1 MSGINKV
8 ILIGNMGKN
17 PETKTF
23 ENGSKKVGF
32 TLATTEFYK
41 DKDGT
46 RKELTEWHNV
56 VCWRA
61 LADFAEKYLAK
72 GRKIYVEG
80 KLKTRS
86 WEKDGQIRRKTEV
99 IAENVQILYRPDIYR
114 NEGLKDSKND
124 AANDEAESPMPEE
137 NNFNDIF

>member
-32 TLATTEFYK
+32 TLATTEVYK

-80 KLKTRS
+80 KLHTRT
-86 WEKDGQIRRKTEV
+86 WDDDKGKHYMTEV
-99 IAENVQILYRPDIYR
+99 YANTITLLDKVENKPTEQKVESAAQEPYAETAVDDGPF
-114 NEGLKDSKND
+114 
-124 AANDEAESPMPEE
+124 P
-137 NNFNDIF
+137 F

>member
-8 ILIGNMGKN
+8 ILIGNVGKN
-17 PETKTF
+17 PEIKTF
-23 ENGSKKVGF
+23 ENGTKKVSF

-46 RKELTEWHNV
+46 RKELTEWHNL

-61 LADFAEKYLAK
+61 LADFAEKYLTK

-80 KLKTRS
+80 KLHTRS
-86 WEKDGQIRRKTEV
+86 WDDDKGKHYITEIYANTITLLDKIENKPTEQKVESAAQEPYNESAVDDG
-99 IAENVQILYRPDIYR
+99 PF
-114 NEGLKDSKND
+114 
-124 AANDEAESPMPEE
+124 P
-137 NNFNDIF
+137 F

>member
-8 ILIGNMGKN
+8 ILIGNVGKN

-23 ENGSKKVGF
+23 ENGTKKVNF

-46 RKELTEWHNV
+46 RKELTEWHNL

-61 LADFAEKYLAK
+61 LADFAEKYLTK

-80 KLKTRS
+80 KLHTRT
-86 WEKDGQIRRKTEV
+86 WDDDKGKHYITEV
-99 IAENVQILYRPDIYR
+99 YANTITLLDKMENKPTEQKVESAAQEPY
-114 NEGLKDSKND
+114 NESAVDDG
-124 AANDEAESPMPEE
+124 PFP
-137 NNFNDIF
+137 F

>member
-80 KLKTRS
+80 KLHTRT
-86 WEKDGQIRRKTEV
+86 WDDDKGKHYMTEV
-99 IAENVQILYRPDIYR
+99 YANTITLLDKVENKPTEQKV
-114 NEGLKDSKND
+114 ES
-124 AANDEAESPMPEE
+124 AAQEPYTETAVDDGPFP
-137 NNFNDIF
+137 F

>member
-8 ILIGNMGKN
+8 ILIGNVGKN

-23 ENGSKKVGF
+23 ENGTKKVNF

-46 RKELTEWHNV
+46 RKELTEWHNL

-61 LADFAEKYLAK
+61 LADFAEKYLTK

-80 KLKTRS
+80 KLHTRT
-86 WEKDGQIRRKTEV
+86 WDDDKGKHYITEV
-99 IAENVQILYRPDIYR
+99 YANTITLLDKVENKPTEQKVESAAQEPY
-114 NEGLKDSKND
+114 NESAVDDG
-124 AANDEAESPMPEE
+124 PFP
-137 NNFNDIF
+137 F

>member
-8 ILIGNMGKN
+8 ILIGNVGKN

-23 ENGSKKVGF
+23 ENGTKKVNF

-46 RKELTEWHNV
+46 RKELTEWHNL

-61 LADFAEKYLAK
+61 LADFAEKYLTK

-80 KLKTRS
+80 KLHTRT
-86 WEKDGQIRRKTEV
+86 WDDDKGKHYITEV
-99 IAENVQILYRPDIYR
+99 YANTITLLDKMENKPTEQKV
-114 NEGLKDSKND
+114 ES
-124 AANDEAESPMPEE
+124 AAQEPYSESAVDDGPFP
-137 NNFNDIF
+137 F

>member
-23 ENGSKKVGF
+23 ENGSKKVSF
-32 TLATTEFYK
+32 TMATTEIYK

-46 RKELTEWHNV
+46 RKELTEWHNI
-56 VCWRA
+56 VCWRT
-61 LADFAEKYLAK
+61 LADFAERYLAK

-80 KLKTRS
+80 KLHTRT
-86 WEKDGQIRRKTEV
+86 WDDEKGKHYMTEV
-99 IAENVQILYRPDIYR
+99 YANTITLLDKAETKPTEQKV
-114 NEGLKDSKND
+114 ES
-124 AANDEAESPMPEE
+124 AAQEPYEE
-137 NNFNDIF
+137 TMVDDGPFPF

>member
-23 ENGSKKVGF
+23 ENGSKKVSF
-32 TLATTEFYK
+32 TLATTEIYK

-56 VCWRA
+56 VCWRT

-80 KLKTRS
+80 
-86 WEKDGQIRRKTEV
+86 
-99 IAENVQILYRPDIYR
+99 
-114 NEGLKDSKND
+114 
-124 AANDEAESPMPEE
+124 
-137 NNFNDIF
+137 

>member
-8 ILIGNMGKN
+8 ILIGNVGKN

-23 ENGSKKVGF
+23 ENGTKKVNF

-46 RKELTEWHNV
+46 RKELTEWHNL

-61 LADFAEKYLAK
+61 LADFAEKYLTK

-80 KLKTRS
+80 KLHTRS
-86 WEKDGQIRRKTEV
+86 WDDDKGKHYITEV
-99 IAENVQILYRPDIYR
+99 YANTITLLDKMENKPTEQKV
-114 NEGLKDSKND
+114 ES
-124 AANDEAESPMPEE
+124 AAQEPYSESAVDDGPFP
-137 NNFNDIF
+137 F

>member
-8 ILIGNMGKN
+8 ILIGNVGKN

-23 ENGSKKVGF
+23 ENGTKKVNF
-32 TLATTEFYK
+32 TMATTEVYK
-41 DKDGT
+41 DKDGA

-61 LADFAEKYLAK
+61 LADFSERYLTK

-80 KLKTRS
+80 KLHTRT
-86 WEKDGQIRRKTEV
+86 WDDDKGKHYMTE
-99 IAENVQILYRPDIYR
+99 IYANTITLLDKAENKPTEQKV
-114 NEGLKDSKND
+114 ES
-124 AANDEAESPMPEE
+124 AAQEPYAETAVDDGPFP
-137 NNFNDIF
+137 F

>member
-23 ENGSKKVGF
+23 ENGSKKVNF
-32 TLATTEFYK
+32 TLATTEVYK

-80 KLKTRS
+80 KLHTRT
-86 WEKDGQIRRKTEV
+86 WDDDKGKHYMTEV
-99 IAENVQILYRPDIYR
+99 YANTITLLDKMENKPTEQKV
-114 NEGLKDSKND
+114 ES
-124 AANDEAESPMPEE
+124 AAQEPYTETAVDDGPFP
-137 NNFNDIF
+137 F

>member
-23 ENGSKKVGF
+23 ENGSKKVSF
-32 TLATTEFYK
+32 TLATTEIYK

-56 VCWRA
+56 VCWRT

-80 KLKTRS
+80 KLHTRT
-86 WEKDGQIRRKTEV
+86 WDDDKGKHYMTEV
-99 IAENVQILYRPDIYR
+99 YANTITLLDKVENKPTEQKV
-114 NEGLKDSKND
+114 ES
-124 AANDEAESPMPEE
+124 AAQEPYTETAVDDGPFP
-137 NNFNDIF
+137 F

>member
-8 ILIGNMGKN
+8 ILIGNVGKN

-23 ENGSKKVGF
+23 ENGTKKVNF

-46 RKELTEWHNV
+46 RKELTEWHNL

-61 LADFAEKYLAK
+61 LADFAEKYLTK

-80 KLKTRS
+80 KLHTRT
-86 WEKDGQIRRKTEV
+86 WDDDKGKHYITEV
-99 IAENVQILYRPDIYR
+99 YPNTITLLDKVENKPTEQKVESAAQEPY
-114 NEGLKDSKND
+114 NESAVDDG
-124 AANDEAESPMPEE
+124 PFP
-137 NNFNDIF
+137 F

>member
-1 MSGINKV
+1 VVLWRN
-8 ILIGNMGKN
+8 
-17 PETKTF
+17 
-23 ENGSKKVGF
+23 
-32 TLATTEFYK
+32 LAEWAQQNL
-41 DKDGT
+41 
-46 RKELTEWHNV
+46 RKSM
-56 VCWRA
+56 
-61 LADFAEKYLAK
+61 
-72 GRKIYVEG
+72 KIYVEG

>member
-8 ILIGNMGKN
+8 ILIGNVGKN

-23 ENGSKKVGF
+23 ENGTKKVNF

-46 RKELTEWHNV
+46 RKELTEWHNL

-61 LADFAEKYLAK
+61 LADFAEKYLTK

-80 KLKTRS
+80 KLHTRS
-86 WEKDGQIRRKTEV
+86 WDDDKGKHYITEV
-99 IAENVQILYRPDIYR
+99 YANTITLLDRMENKPTEQKVESAAQEPY
-114 NEGLKDSKND
+114 NESAVDDG
-124 AANDEAESPMPEE
+124 PFP
-137 NNFNDIF
+137 F

>member
-23 ENGSKKVGF
+23 ENGSKKVSF
-32 TLATTEFYK
+32 TLATTEIYK

-80 KLKTRS
+80 KLHTRT
-86 WEKDGQIRRKTEV
+86 WDDDKGKHYMTEV
-99 IAENVQILYRPDIYR
+99 YANTITLLDKME
-114 NEGLKDSKND
+114 SKPTEQKVAS
-124 AANDEAESPMPEE
+124 AAQEPYVETAVDDGPFP
-137 NNFNDIF
+137 F

>member
-8 ILIGNMGKN
+8 ILIGNVGKN

-23 ENGSKKVGF
+23 ENGTKKVNF

-46 RKELTEWHNV
+46 RKELTEWHNL

-61 LADFAEKYLAK
+61 LADSAEKYLTK

-80 KLKTRS
+80 KLHTRS
-86 WEKDGQIRRKTEV
+86 WDDDKGKHYITEV
-99 IAENVQILYRPDIYR
+99 YANTITLLDKMENKPTEQKV
-114 NEGLKDSKND
+114 ES
-124 AANDEAESPMPEE
+124 AAQEPYSESAVDDGPFP
-137 NNFNDIF
+137 F

>member
-8 ILIGNMGKN
+8 ILIGNVGKN

-23 ENGSKKVGF
+23 ENGTKKVNF

-46 RKELTEWHNV
+46 RKELTEWHNL

-61 LADFAEKYLAK
+61 LADFAEKYLTK

-80 KLKTRS
+80 KLHTRS
-86 WEKDGQIRRKTEV
+86 WDDDKGKHYITEV
-99 IAENVQILYRPDIYR
+99 YANTITLLDKMENKPTEQKVESAAQEPF
-114 NEGLKDSKND
+114 NESAVDDG
-124 AANDEAESPMPEE
+124 PFP
-137 NNFNDIF
+137 F

>member
-8 ILIGNMGKN
+8 ILIGNVGKN

-23 ENGSKKVGF
+23 ENGTKKVNF

-46 RKELTEWHNV
+46 RKELTEWHNL

-61 LADFAEKYLAK
+61 LADFAEKYLTK

-80 KLKTRS
+80 KLHTRS
-86 WEKDGQIRRKTEV
+86 WDDDKGKHYITEV
-99 IAENVQILYRPDIYR
+99 YANTITLLDKMENKPTEQKVESAAQEPY
-114 NEGLKDSKND
+114 NESAVDDG
-124 AANDEAESPMPEE
+124 PFP
-137 NNFNDIF
+137 F

>member
-8 ILIGNMGKN
+8 ILIGNVGKN

-23 ENGSKKVGF
+23 ENGTKKVSF

-46 RKELTEWHNV
+46 RKELTEWHNL

-61 LADFAEKYLAK
+61 LADFAEKYLTK

-80 KLKTRS
+80 KLHTRS
-86 WEKDGQIRRKTEV
+86 WDDDKGKHYITEIYANTITLLDKIENKPTEQKVESAAQEPYNESAVDDG
-99 IAENVQILYRPDIYR
+99 PF
-114 NEGLKDSKND
+114 
-124 AANDEAESPMPEE
+124 P
-137 NNFNDIF
+137 F

>member
-23 ENGSKKVGF
+23 ENGSKKVNF
-32 TLATTEFYK
+32 TLATTEIYT

-61 LADFAEKYLAK
+61 LADFAEKYLSK

-80 KLKTRS
+80 KLHTRT
-86 WEKDGQIRRKTEV
+86 WDDDKGKHYITEV
-99 IAENVQILYRPDIYR
+99 YANTRTLLDRMENKPTEQKVESAAQEPYAETAVDDGPF
-114 NEGLKDSKND
+114 
-124 AANDEAESPMPEE
+124 P
-137 NNFNDIF
+137 F

>member
-23 ENGSKKVGF
+23 ENGSKKVSF
-32 TLATTEFYK
+32 TLATTEIYK

-56 VCWRA
+56 VCWRT

-80 KLKTRS
+80 KLHTRT
-86 WEKDGQIRRKTEV
+86 WDDDKGKHYMTEV
-99 IAENVQILYRPDIYR
+99 YANTITLLDKVENKPTEQKV
-114 NEGLKDSKND
+114 ES
-124 AANDEAESPMPEE
+124 AAQEPYTETVVDDGPFP
-137 NNFNDIF
+137 F

>member
-8 ILIGNMGKN
+8 ILIGNVGKN

-23 ENGSKKVGF
+23 ENGTKKVNF

-46 RKELTEWHNV
+46 RKELTEWHNL

-61 LADFAEKYLAK
+61 LAEFAEKYLTK

-80 KLKTRS
+80 KLHTRS
-86 WEKDGQIRRKTEV
+86 WDDDKGKHYITEV
-99 IAENVQILYRPDIYR
+99 YANTITLLDKMENKPTEQKVESAAQEPY
-114 NEGLKDSKND
+114 NESAVDDG
-124 AANDEAESPMPEE
+124 PFP
-137 NNFNDIF
+137 F

>member
-8 ILIGNMGKN
+8 ILIGNVGKN

-23 ENGSKKVGF
+23 ENGTKKVNF

-46 RKELTEWHNV
+46 RKELTEWHNL

-61 LADFAEKYLAK
+61 LADSAEKYLTK

-80 KLKTRS
+80 KLHTRS
-86 WEKDGQIRRKTEV
+86 WDDDKGKHYITEV
-99 IAENVQILYRPDIYR
+99 YANTITLLDKMENKPTEQKVESAAQEPY
-114 NEGLKDSKND
+114 NESAVDDG
-124 AANDEAESPMPEE
+124 PFP
-137 NNFNDIF
+137 F